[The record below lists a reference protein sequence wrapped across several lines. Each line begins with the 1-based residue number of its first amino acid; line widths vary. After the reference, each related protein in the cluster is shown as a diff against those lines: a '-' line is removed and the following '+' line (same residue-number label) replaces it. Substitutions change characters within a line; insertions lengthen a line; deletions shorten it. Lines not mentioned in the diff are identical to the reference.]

1 MSGYVGNLGGCRPC
15 HPFFRASGQR
25 PPQAVTSA
33 VMTDWVLWLLAAGV
47 LLVAEMLALT
57 FVLGMLAVAAVAAA
71 VAAGVGLPPAVQL
84 GVFAG
89 SSLLLIGVVRP
100 IARGHLRTPAS
111 LQSGTAALVGRR
123 ATAVTEVSHAGGRV
137 RIGGEIWA
145 ARTYDEHQVIAEGS
159 AVDVVQIDG
168 ATAVVLSA
176 DVG

>member
-1 MSGYVGNLGGCRPC
+1 MPRRPRRPNA
-15 HPFFRASGQR
+15 HTSGQR
-25 PPQAVTSA
+25 TSQDVPSGLMA
-33 VMTDWVLWLLAAGV
+33 DWVLWLIAAGV
-47 LLVAEMLALT
+47 LGVAEMLTLT
-57 FVLGMLAVAAVAAA
+57 FVLGMLAVAPAPAA

-89 SSLLLIGVVRP
+89 AGLLLIGVVRP

-123 ATAVTEVSHAGGRV
+123 ATAVTEVTGGGGQV
-137 RIGGEIWA
+137 RIGGEVWT
-145 ARTYDEHQVIAEGS
+145 ARTYDEHQVIPAGT

-176 DVG
+176 ELA